1 VPGARALLVL
11 TENWTLNPRP
21 SLTDLVHLAVQA
33 EAAGV
38 DGVMVS
44 DHVVLGPTSNEI
56 GEPLNLRDY
65 AMPGNQDPA
74 TPWPSPYV
82 LLAAIAARTT
92 TLRLVLGAIVSPLR
106 HPLVTA
112 KDLGTLDLLSHGRLV
127 VLPTVSWHRDEY
139 VALGVDFHRRGEIL
153 DEQLDIW
160 RQVWT
165 TSPVAFH
172 GRHYDFDEI
181 WVEPKA
187 ARPGGPALWFG
198 GSTVHEAV
206 ARRLAKYGSGI
217 NPLGRPSVDEMQRLD
232 EALAVE
238 GRSRAEIEMV
248 GGIRGRFADA
258 NATASLDDALEGV
271 REQLALG
278 YSTICFKPSM
288 FTDDQD
294 DVVNVCERVVEFL
307 ST

>member
-1 VPGARALLVL
+1 MVL
-11 TENWTLNPRP
+11 TENWTLEPRP
-21 SLTDLVHLAVQA
+21 SLSDLVELAVQA
-33 EAAGV
+33 EATGV

-44 DHVVLGPTSNEI
+44 DHVVLGPTANEN
-56 GEPLNLRDY
+56 GEPLNHRDY

-106 HPLVTA
+106 HPLITS

-139 VALGVDFHRRGEIL
+139 AALGVDFHRRGEIL

-165 TSPVAFH
+165 TSPVTFH
-172 GRHYDFDEI
+172 GRHYSFDDI

-187 ARPGGPALWFG
+187 GRPGGPTLWFG
-198 GSTVHEAV
+198 GSTVHAAV
-206 ARRLAKYGSGI
+206 ARRVAKYGAGF
-217 NPLGRPSVDEMQRLD
+217 NPLGRPTTDEMQVLD
-232 EALAVE
+232 DALAAE
-238 GRSRAEIEMV
+238 GRTRSDIELV
-248 GGIRGRFADA
+248 GGIRGRFVNA
-258 NATASLDDALEGV
+258 NDVASLDEAFEGV
-271 REQLALG
+271 REQLDSG
-278 YSTICFKPSM
+278 YTTICFKPSM
-288 FTDDQD
+288 FTDDRGE
-294 DVVNVCERVVEFL
+294 VVRVCQRVVEFL
-307 ST
+307 SASSST

>member
-1 VPGARALLVL
+1 MVL
-11 TENWTLNPRP
+11 TENWTLQPRP
-21 SLTDLVHLAVQA
+21 TMSDLVELAVGA

-44 DHVVLGPTSNEI
+44 DHVVLGPSSNEN

-139 VALGVDFHRRGEIL
+139 AALGVDFSRRGAIL
-153 DEQLDIW
+153 DEQLEIW

-165 TSPVAFH
+165 ASPVAFH
-172 GRHYDFDEI
+172 GRHYDFDDVWI
-181 WVEPKA
+181 EPKA
-187 ARPGGPALWFG
+187 YRPGGPSLWFG

-206 ARRLAKYGSGI
+206 TRRLAKYGSGF
-217 NPLGRPSVDEMQRLD
+217 NPLGRPTAEELQLLD
-232 EALAVE
+232 DALASH

-248 GGIRGRFADA
+248 GGIRGRFGDA
-258 NATASLDDALEGV
+258 KHVASLDDALEGV
-271 REQLALG
+271 RAQLDAG
-278 YSTICFKPSM
+278 YATICFKPSM
-288 FTDDQD
+288 FTDDQHG
-294 DVVNVCERVVEFL
+294 VAHVCDRVVSFL
-307 ST
+307 ASA